1 MNPVL
6 PNNFETVTRRSWPDP
21 ERMPIRPTRILVA
34 DDEHLVSLQLTL
46 ALAELGF
53 TTVGPAVNGEDALKL
68 AETARPDIALL
79 DIRMPKVDGIATA
92 RQIFDDFC
100 IPVIIVS
107 AYSDDASLQGA
118 VEAGVFGYLIKPAS
132 REQVRVAIEVGWANF
147 LNFLHNARRADTA
160 ERKLEERKFIEQAK
174 WILVSQRS
182 MTEPDAM
189 RWLQKSARDTRRP
202 LLEIAQHVLREHAA
216 SSPSET

>member
-1 MNPVL
+1 MNPAV
-6 PNNFETVTRRSWPDP
+6 PNNFESIARRPWPDP
-21 ERMPIRPTRILVA
+21 ERLPVRPSRILVA

-53 TTVGPAVNGEDALKL
+53 TTVGPAANGEEAFKL
-68 AETARPDIALL
+68 AQTAQPDIALL
-79 DIRMPKVDGIATA
+79 DIRMPKVDGIAA
-92 RQIFDDFC
+92 SRQIFDELC

-132 REQVRVAIEVGWANF
+132 REQVRVAIEVGWSNF
-147 LNFLHNARRADTA
+147 LTFLHNARRADVA

-174 WILVSQRS
+174 WILVSQRQ

-202 LLEIAQHVLREHAA
+202 LLEIAQHVLREHAPPNPA
-216 SSPSET
+216 GT